1 MHIASPPPMRYP
13 MCGGQE
19 LRSISSDYIDKIMT
33 RNEILDDVVDQL
45 LTTAVTQREYTRSI
59 AYVVVLMSNIF
70 RKRNCDENLRKH
82 FLQKFCHSAISEFEN
97 YDWKNASEDNY
108 ELGSEYSSIDA
119 LALSAL
125 IGDLISLRL
134 ISYNRFKALMGLL
147 ICRIEICLHVE
158 CVHTLL
164 SHAAARPTPEMASPF
179 LYQCIR
185 TVRRRTNLCIVPRI
199 NRFVR
204 VVSAVSRIPTN
215 EIL

>member
-1 MHIASPPPMRYP
+1 
-13 MCGGQE
+13 
-19 LRSISSDYIDKIMT
+19 
-33 RNEILDDVVDQL
+33 
-45 LTTAVTQREYTRSI
+45 
-59 AYVVVLMSNIF
+59 
-70 RKRNCDENLRKH
+70 
-82 FLQKFCHSAISEFEN
+82 
-97 YDWKNASEDNY
+97 
-108 ELGSEYSSIDA
+108 
-119 LALSAL
+119 
-125 IGDLISLRL
+125 
-134 ISYNRFKALMGLL
+134 MGLL

-215 EIL
+215 EILWQPEETRNFETFVRQHLVNRTAPEFPSYCDISLNLGDALMASVCVGPLRENCTSPIYCWPALCMISVLVLDYYSDIYFGHFSLPDLIPFLLWPLSEQH